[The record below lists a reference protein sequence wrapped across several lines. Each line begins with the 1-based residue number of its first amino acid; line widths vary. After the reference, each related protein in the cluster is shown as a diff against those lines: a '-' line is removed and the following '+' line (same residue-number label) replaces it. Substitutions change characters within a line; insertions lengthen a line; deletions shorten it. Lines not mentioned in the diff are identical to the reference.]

1 MKNDRDMFFLSSKNQ
16 DRLIAIMDD
25 LKYQGYS
32 TDNRVLILVLN
43 TMREEG
49 MILKADNKE
58 ILELIR
64 KVVPEGGRI
73 LHIKGRDD
81 DKR

>member
-16 DRLIAIMDD
+16 DRLIKTMDA
-25 LKYQGYS
+25 LKQQGYS
-32 TDNRVLILVLN
+32 TDNWVLTAVLRVMRKDGLIP
-43 TMREEG
+43 
-49 MILKADNKE
+49 KADNKE
-58 ILELIR
+58 ILNLIK